1 VNIINVFVH
10 PTPDPYKRIISFRV
24 QTMNPLRI
32 IDRLKREGFDV
43 LGPEM
48 FQ

>member
-1 VNIINVFVH
+1 
-10 PTPDPYKRIISFRV
+10 KRIISFRV

-32 IDRLKREGFDV
+32 IERLKREGYDV

-48 FQ
+48 SR